1 MLAVAASAALV
12 APVAVSIVLGVARRK
27 VTFLACSWKGIG
39 NLFPES
45 DLEKLPS
52 RACAVLCGNPRSG
65 WHNRSMS
72 SPVAN
77 PTRSIEPYVLQLT
90 APALPLQR
98 YDAMRNHVTIPDIT
112 AP

>member
-1 MLAVAASAALV
+1 
-12 APVAVSIVLGVARRK
+12 
-27 VTFLACSWKGIG
+27 
-39 NLFPES
+39 
-45 DLEKLPS
+45 
-52 RACAVLCGNPRSG
+52 
-65 WHNRSMS
+65 MS